1 MCVSRCKKYSKI
13 FYSLPLLVDI
23 FSIFL
28 QYFVRYF
35 LQYFT
40 TLFHLDWPAH
50 SINWATEVCSDEQ
63 QPGEHQEVVQ
73 TGEEEELFE
82 VDREEDAEDKHPGDG
97 DGEEGAETFRWGWE
111 VSKATGRQLLS
122 EWTEASLS
130 PPTYSPENI
139 LIILIFIVII
149 IVFIAIIVIIGV
161 YNDLPES
168 ALLNSQLAAVSVFCQ
183 PENISVKSSNH
194 QIMYIIT
201 IIINI
206 IIRDAWMKRRRP

>member
-1 MCVSRCKKYSKI
+1 MWGETDGLPGGSLGDVDNVKEKDCRNDKIIHKLKNWPETGNIAVEDKKKLIFPSMCFLDAKCCKKYSKI
-13 FYSLPLLVDI
+13 FYSWY
-23 FSIFL
+23 FSIFF
-28 QYFVRYF
+28 QYFA
-35 LQYFT
+35 

-161 YNDLPES
+161 YNDLR
-168 ALLNSQLAAVSVFCQ
+168 F
-183 PENISVKSSNH
+183 
-194 QIMYIIT
+194 
-201 IIINI
+201 
-206 IIRDAWMKRRRP
+206 